1 MIREIIEGLEIFS
14 SKSDEKYNKA
24 KYQDIVFGEGNFENV
39 FFWGGN
45 FQEANLEIYLIN
57 T

>member
-14 SKSDEKYNKA
+14 GKSDEKYNKA

-39 FFWGGN
+39 FF
-45 FQEANLEIYLIN
+45 
-57 T
+57 